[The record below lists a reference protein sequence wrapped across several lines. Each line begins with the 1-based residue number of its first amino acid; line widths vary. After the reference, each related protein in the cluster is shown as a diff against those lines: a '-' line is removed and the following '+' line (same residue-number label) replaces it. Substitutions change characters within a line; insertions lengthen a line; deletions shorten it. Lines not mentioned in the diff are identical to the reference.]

1 MINSKWMDT
10 NHSTLWTI
18 WQLPVHVAR
27 ASTLSCSPMILFEG
41 IVGDLSA
48 CSRLRTMVTRRAV
61 HDAVIS
67 PVYPKNKASVLL
79 DISQAVVAQCHYSF
93 EFIYNCVPLA
103 NYLTPIPPKRD
114 SKQKLFSTIFII
126 SFFYDMIW
134 AKNFRSSLFD

>member
-1 MINSKWMDT
+1 MDT
-10 NHSTLWTI
+10 PHCTIWTI
-18 WQLPVHVAR
+18 WQLAR
-27 ASTLSCSPMILFEG
+27 ASPLSCSPMILFEG

-114 SKQKLFSTIFII
+114 CKTKLFSTIFII

>member
-1 MINSKWMDT
+1 MDT
-10 NHSTLWTI
+10 PHSTIWTI
-18 WQLPVHVAR
+18 WQLAR
-27 ASTLSCSPMILFEG
+27 ASPLSCSPMILFEG

-114 SKQKLFSTIFII
+114 CKQKLFSTIFII

>member
-1 MINSKWMDT
+1 MDT
-10 NHSTLWTI
+10 PHCTIWTI
-18 WQLPVHVAR
+18 WQLAR
-27 ASTLSCSPMILFEG
+27 ASPLSCSPMILFEG

-48 CSRLRTMVTRRAV
+48 CSRWRTMVTRRAV

-93 EFIYNCVPLA
+93 KFIYNCVPLA

>member
-1 MINSKWMDT
+1 MDT
-10 NHSTLWTI
+10 PHSTIWTS
-18 WQLPVHVAR
+18 WQLAR
-27 ASTLSCSPMILFEG
+27 ASPLSCSPMILFEG

-114 SKQKLFSTIFII
+114 CKQKLFSTIFII

>member
-1 MINSKWMDT
+1 MDT
-10 NHSTLWTI
+10 LHSTIWTI
-18 WQLPVHVAR
+18 WQLAR
-27 ASTLSCSPMILFEG
+27 ASPLSCSPMILFEG

-114 SKQKLFSTIFII
+114 CKTKLFSTIFII